1 MISTHSKRTLGTPW
15 HGATRLSRF
24 RGVHDTRARCV
35 AWALLSMPPRDTSI
49 SADGTCVLG
58 IRDAGV
64 VDLLCDHAA
73 MDTWNALR
81 GARAIR
87 TLRELADALRRP
99 PAEVQA
105 SLDRL
110 VDAGLVEVRRARGLR
125 TATGYAARHRSL
137 VIAHEPDWDGPLV
150 ERVVSAMA
158 EAAEAARMAAGD
170 GTGARSAAASGPL
183 NGRFVAIAPLD
194 QYALSELHR
203 RIMDVIDYMRALG
216 MVAAEGDGSG
226 AAVAP
231 AVRAVIDLSSLGSA
245 PSSHAAVTLLPRP
258 AIERNGAPARG
269 RAADPNALTRREWDV
284 AAMLAAGS
292 LRPEISRRLGIS
304 TNTVASIAKSVYRKL
319 GVHSRGELAVRL
331 RRPSAG

>member
-1 MISTHSKRTLGTPW
+1 M
-15 HGATRLSRF
+15 
-24 RGVHDTRARCV
+24 
-35 AWALLSMPPRDTSI
+35 
-49 SADGTCVLG
+49 
-58 IRDAGV
+58 DA
-64 VDLLCDHAA
+64 
-73 MDTWNALR
+73 WNALR

-99 PAEVQA
+99 PVEVQA

-216 MVAAEGDGSG
+216 MVAAEGDGSR

-319 GVHSRGELAVRL
+319 GVRSRTELAHRL
-331 RRPSAG
+331 GGPSPRERTSRA

>member
-1 MISTHSKRTLGTPW
+1 M
-15 HGATRLSRF
+15 
-24 RGVHDTRARCV
+24 
-35 AWALLSMPPRDTSI
+35 SI

-216 MVAAEGDGSG
+216 MVAAEGDGSR

-258 AIERNGAPARG
+258 AVERDVAPARG
-269 RAADPNALTRREWDV
+269 RVADPNALTRREWDV